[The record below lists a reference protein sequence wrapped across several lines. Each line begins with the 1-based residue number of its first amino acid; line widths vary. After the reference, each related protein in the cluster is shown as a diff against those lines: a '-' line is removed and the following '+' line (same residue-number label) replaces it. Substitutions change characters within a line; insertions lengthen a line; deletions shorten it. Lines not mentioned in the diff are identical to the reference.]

1 VAGTDSAR
9 LEPFYRPGTMTTY
22 AVKWREPD
30 GQTFVGRLALGP
42 RAIRLVGRGRGSEG
56 SAVERRIGYDELR
69 GLRIGSR
76 GIERL
81 DGRPSLVVDRDDGSY
96 LVADAGL
103 GAPVVQELADRLT
116 DLRREAPHT
125 ATVVVPLRQGAFARV
140 LELVADGPPF
150 DPAET
155 ALTRH
160 ELLLTERE
168 AIFRFEAASEDGL
181 AQLLGR
187 FDLASA
193 AEAWGELVSGPPR
206 LATPAYAWERPELPG
221 VGLGF

>member
-1 VAGTDSAR
+1 VAGTDSGR
-9 LEPFYRPGTMTTY
+9 WGPFYRSGTMTTY

-42 RAIRLVGRGRGSEG
+42 RALRLIGRGRGAGG

-76 GIERL
+76 GAERL
-81 DGRPSLVVDRDDGSY
+81 DGRPSLVVDRADGSY

-125 ATVVVPLRQGAFARV
+125 ATVVVPLRQGALARV
-140 LELVADGPPF
+140 LELVAQGPPF
-150 DPAET
+150 DPDET
-155 ALTRH
+155 PLIRH

-168 AIFRFEAASEDGL
+168 AILRFEAATEDGL
-181 AQLLGR
+181 AQLLGS
-187 FDLASA
+187 FDLAA
-193 AEAWGELVSGPPR
+193 AVAAWGELVAGPPR
-206 LATPAYAWERPELPG
+206 LAATAYAWERPELPG

>member
-1 VAGTDSAR
+1 
-9 LEPFYRPGTMTTY
+9 MTTY

-30 GQTFVGRLALGP
+30 GQTFIGRLVLDP
-42 RAIRLVGRGRGSEG
+42 HAIQLVGRGRGADG

-76 GIERL
+76 GVERL
-81 DGRPSLVVDRDDGSY
+81 DGRPSLVVDRADGSY

-103 GAPVVQELADRLT
+103 GAPVVQELADRLG
-116 DLRREAPHT
+116 DLRQEAPHT
-125 ATVVVPLRQGAFARV
+125 ATVVVPLRPGALDRV
-140 LELVADGPPF
+140 LELAAQGPPF

-155 ALTRH
+155 PLTRH
-160 ELLLTERE
+160 ELIVTERE
-168 AIFRFEAASEDGL
+168 AIFRFEAADEHGL
-181 AQLLGR
+181 ARLLGR

-193 AEAWGELVSGPPR
+193 AAVWGELVAGPPR
-206 LATPAYAWERPELPG
+206 LATTAYSWERAELPR

>member
-1 VAGTDSAR
+1 
-9 LEPFYRPGTMTTY
+9 MTTY

-42 RAIRLVGRGRGSEG
+42 RAIRLVGRGRGAEG
-56 SAVERRIGYDELR
+56 PAVDRRIGYDELR

-76 GIERL
+76 GMERL
-81 DGRPSLVVDRDDGSY
+81 DGRPSLVVDRADGSY

-125 ATVVVPLRQGAFARV
+125 ATVVVPLQPGALGRV
-140 LELVADGPPF
+140 LELVGKGPPF

-168 AIFRFEAASEDGL
+168 AIFRFEAATEEGL
-181 AQLLGR
+181 TQLLGG

-193 AEAWGELVSGPPR
+193 AQAWGELVAGPPR
-206 LATPAYAWERPELPG
+206 VAIPAYAWERPDLPG